1 MLPDAF
7 SFEYGQ
13 RRGNLVQLNF
23 SPNPDFKPSTHEA
36 KVFHAMQGSLWV
48 DPKQN
53 RLEEISGHLNRE
65 VTFGG
70 GVLGHLDQGG
80 TFEVKQA
87 AVVPGYWELSLL
99 NVRMTGKALPEA
111 RGLPSKKSSHAI
123 AG

>member
-1 MLPDAF
+1 
-7 SFEYGQ
+7 
-13 RRGNLVQLNF
+13 VQLNF